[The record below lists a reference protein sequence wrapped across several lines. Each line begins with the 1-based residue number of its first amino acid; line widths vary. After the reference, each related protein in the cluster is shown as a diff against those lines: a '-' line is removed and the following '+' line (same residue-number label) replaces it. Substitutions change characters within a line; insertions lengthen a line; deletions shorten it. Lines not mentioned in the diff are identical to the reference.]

1 MISANRSSARHRAPQ
16 RPVLAAIRAVGAL
29 LASGMLVLVGCAVS
43 PSTRVVNTG
52 APPPSAIALVHYTSC
67 GEALRSLRAAALGA
81 VGSGGFAMSGRS
93 SADAGAADASGP
105 AKAPSIP
112 GASAGNSA
120 GGSEGAPTTGQA
132 STATPYSDTNT
143 AEHGVDEP
151 DLVKTGGRYI
161 VTVTRGVLHVVD
173 SQTMQLIGT
182 LDLSAATGGDLG
194 GWIPANLLLAGNH
207 ALVLFGPQAADLGA
221 PVMTAPPSL
230 RPSIGSSSARGLG
243 GAVPVG
249 PAAPWPTANRP
260 ANPVQI
266 AGSRLLLVDL
276 STATPRVT
284 SEYTMDGA
292 LVDARQVGS
301 IVRVVVHSAPRFIVP
316 PPIGGGGQQPTAAN
330 QAMIAHAD
338 LSAWLPRYELTIGT
352 ARHHRQVGCADI
364 SRPATATYSGTSML
378 SLLTFDLSHG
388 TLDDGQ
394 PVTIVADGDTVYSN
408 GGSLYV
414 ANNQQWTTPP
424 PGGIQAPGGIQGADT
439 VTGSAQGPAARS
451 TPRSATSASVVSPQQ
466 YTGLYKFN
474 ISRPGRP
481 VYEAAG
487 AVPGWLLGQSA
498 MAQYALSEWNG
509 ALRVA
514 TTTSG
519 AAAGW
524 NSQPSQSA
532 LYVLQQS
539 GDALVTIGEVGGLGQ
554 GEQLYAVRFA
564 GPVGYVVTFQQ
575 TDPLYTL
582 DLSDTARPRVAGELL
597 LRGYSAYLHPID
609 ATHLIGVGEDAT
621 AHGQTQGT
629 QVSLFDVSNLAAPV
643 RQAVYDV
650 RFGHSEAEFDPHAF
664 LYWPA
669 TGTLVIPVQVPSAV
683 PMPGSPPVPS
693 SEVAPAG
700 PTSEAVALQVGD
712 HTITRLG
719 AITHPPAPGL
729 PLGGQIRRSLVIGGS
744 LWTMSDT
751 GLKANALTTLTPLGW
766 VPFE

>member
-1 MISANRSSARHRAPQ
+1 MSRHGQCRARAGKRLWNRACGCRVQAGMISANRSSARHRAPQ

-43 PSTRVVNTG
+43 PSTRAVNTG

-67 GEALRSLRAAALGA
+67 GEALRSLRAAALSA

-194 GWIPANLLLAGNH
+194 GWIPAN
-207 ALVLFGPQAADLGA
+207 
-221 PVMTAPPSL
+221 
-230 RPSIGSSSARGLG
+230 
-243 GAVPVG
+243 
-249 PAAPWPTANRP
+249 
-260 ANPVQI
+260 
-266 AGSRLLLVDL
+266 LLLVDL

-424 PGGIQAPGGIQGADT
+424 PGGIQAPGGIQDADT

-582 DLSDTARPRVAGELL
+582 DLSDAARPRVAGELL